1 MSEGP
6 EVKRTA
12 DKLSSLLI
20 GEVIDKIIF
29 RKAGFEEVI
38 ESLVGASVEQ
48 IHTHGKNIIIQFS
61 NGIFL
66 RNHMM
71 MWGKWRIYN
80 RKQYDEGKAK
90 PPPRRGKRRLN
101 GRIKNDKRSIYD
113 SSLALITVEENDAQ
127 HSSNIEVHNS
137 ADNPLG
143 SSTSEDTPGNFTAD
157 HGDVRSDRRVRLV
170 ILTKD
175 HVAVQFN
182 GPILKFSTSN
192 PFLTDPALTRLGPDP
207 LKPNFSYGEAKRRYN
222 ARLKMKLADLLLD
235 QTFVA
240 GIGNKYKSELLFLCR
255 LNPFISADRISTEKR
270 DLLIRRIPGILKIG
284 YENAGRTRTLLDG
297 EEQNKWN
304 FRHWVFR
311 RAGRLCWIC
320 RSPIKFDATESS
332 RISFWCPNCQ
342 KATHLDNAKKES

>member
-12 DKLSSLLI
+12 DKLSSVLI
-20 GEVIDKIIF
+20 GQVIDKIIF

-38 ESLVGASVEQ
+38 QSLVGTSVER

-71 MWGKWRIYN
+71 MWGKWRIYD

-90 PPPRRGKRRLN
+90 SPPRRGKRRID

-113 SSLALITVEENDAQ
+113 SSIALITVEETDAE
-127 HSSNIEVHNS
+127 HSSNIKVPNS
-137 ADNPLG
+137 ADNPCD
-143 SSTSEDTPGNFTAD
+143 SSTPDDIPGNFIVD
-157 HGDVRSDRRVRLV
+157 HADVRSDRRVRLV

-182 GPILKFSTSN
+182 GPILKFSKSN
-192 PFLTDPALTRLGPDP
+192 PFLTDPTLTKLGPDP
-207 LKPNFSYGEAKRRYN
+207 LKPNFSYDEAKRRYN

-255 LNPFISADRISTEKR
+255 LNPFIAAERISTEHR
-270 DLLIRRIPGILKIG
+270 DRLIKRIPAILKIG

-311 RAGRLCWIC
+311 RAGRPCWIC
-320 RSPIKFDATESS
+320 QTPIKFDANESS
-332 RISFWCPNCQ
+332 RVSFWCPNCQ
-342 KATHLDNAKKES
+342 KATPLDNTKKGS